1 LLEALQ
7 ASPGAVVSMGSIL
20 QRVWGLLPTT
30 KTRTLDTH
38 VYRLRRAGYRISRS
52 EGGLRLDGLPLGGAP
67 GCPERPPEALDDPM
81 LAGLGLGGAPVA
93 EALRA
98 AAGPTPEL
106 AHPVLGALGLN
117 RALAV
122 DA

>member
-1 LLEALQ
+1 MLEALQ
-7 ASPGAVVSMGSIL
+7 ASPGAVVSTGSL
-20 QRVWGLLPTT
+20 LRRVWGILPTT

-38 VYRLRRAGYRISRS
+38 VYRLRKAGYPISRIK
-52 EGGLRLDGLPLGGAP
+52 GGLRLDGLPLGGAS
-67 GCPERPPEALDDPM
+67 GCPGRPPEASDGPM

-106 AHPVLGALGLN
+106 VHPVLGALGLDG
-117 RALAV
+117 ALGV

>member
-1 LLEALQ
+1 MLEALQ
-7 ASPGAVVSMGSIL
+7 ASPGAVVSMGSL
-20 QRVWGLLPTT
+20 LRRVWGLLPTT

-38 VYRLRRAGYRISRS
+38 VYRLRRAGYQISRIK
-52 EGGLRLDGLPLGGAP
+52 GGLRLDGLPSGGAP
-67 GCPERPPEALDDPM
+67 GFPGRSPEVSDGPM

-98 AAGPTPEL
+98 GAGPAPGL
-106 AHPVLGALGLN
+106 VHSALGALGLDG
-117 RALAV
+117 ALAV